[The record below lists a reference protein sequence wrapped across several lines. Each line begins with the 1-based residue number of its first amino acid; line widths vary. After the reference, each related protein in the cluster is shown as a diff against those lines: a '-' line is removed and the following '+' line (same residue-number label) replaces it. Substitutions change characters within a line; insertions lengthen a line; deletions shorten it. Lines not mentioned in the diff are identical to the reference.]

1 MENEK
6 ENDPRTYAIIGAAM
20 EVHKVMGPGFL
31 EAVYHEC
38 LEIEFKIRNIP
49 YISKPRL
56 KLYYKN
62 NLLKKYYEPDFLVY
76 SEIVVEIKSEKC
88 LTKNDEAQLISSLKS
103 SKNKVGLL
111 INFGEISLKFKRFV
125 Y

>member
-1 MENEK
+1 MDAKEK
-6 ENDPRTYAIIGAAM
+6 DPRTHAIIGAAM
-20 EVHKVMGPGFL
+20 ENHKEMGPGFL

-38 LEIEFKIRNIP
+38 LEIEFQIRNIP

-62 NLLKKYYEPDFLVY
+62 KQLEKYYEPDFLVY
-76 SEIVVEIKSEKC
+76 SKIVVEIKAEKC
-88 LTKNDEAQLISSLKS
+88 LTKIDEAQIINSLKG
-103 SKNKVGLL
+103 SKKKVGLL
-111 INFGEISLKFKRFV
+111 INFGESSLKFKRFV